1 MRSRSTGD
9 FSRFLSEPGRRYS
22 AVWMQQG
29 RVQLDS
35 DWNEQAEIE
44 GRIREAAIAD
54 LIGTSGAPY
63 ETAGFAVSLL
73 GELLFDGRDDYAYVP
88 APPAPKPGA
97 EEGTG
102 FTWEAWIRP
111 AAGGGAILGRFA
123 QGNTADS
130 GSAAGAAPSSDAA
143 VLFLDAEG
151 RLAFRRAGVLAIE
164 IAAEQPLELGR
175 PHHVAVTSA
184 TRSTSIW
191 VDGRLAAQLPV
202 GRALADL
209 PAVFLIGAA
218 LEGRRPHMPFAG
230 RIHDVR
236 WWHRAFNP
244 AELAAAVLG
253 DLAPVDLAAHWPL
266 DENEGDAIHDRT
278 EGGAH
283 GVLGA
288 GASRPEW
295 TVKDLGLSAGRY
307 YVRGV
312 ACENP
317 TPSRYTAQRD
327 APGLTLPDGG
337 VHLAYLDVW
346 ERFVTAVQDP
356 KIAEVALGGPTT
368 TTRSQTLGQVRL
380 LPVEGD
386 GEEGARKT
394 WDAFV
399 GATRRPRG
407 TLAARRALPPPTPLG
422 NLLYRIEIHDS
433 GLPLGGG
440 AEGAGAPV
448 ATFKWSR
455 ENGSKTFPILSLAGA
470 QVTLS
475 SPESGRLTIPVGAIV
490 EWLDDPTELSGA
502 PGNLYQ
508 VMAVDPDLLIVTLT
522 PNPEGPVEARN
533 QPFLRL
539 WDHSADGAG
548 SSAATAAAGA
558 AGSPAGAVGAKAAA
572 LAAAT
577 PPTLVTIVRPGWLP
591 IEAGIEIS
599 FEATGP
605 LRSGDFWWI
614 PARSRTEDIEWPRDP
629 TGRPRRMPPD
639 GPDRAFALLAEVHLD
654 PPPRVEDRRHL
665 FQPVS
670 IGAVSK
676 AGDAMYGPLEIRS
689 HLDVQG
695 AIRAPMLFGRL
706 GTTDA
711 VGTREIADHSVESS
725 KLSRD
730 IGIVPPGY
738 SILGD
743 TPEPPPG
750 YVWTGARLAFGNQDP
765 VWRTFGALPRSHP
778 GSISAFAIGTR
789 LFALLETGELWEID
803 PATGESSLAS
813 RLPEPRRGFGAA
825 ADGGRIYVVGGFDT
839 AGHAVGTVDVY
850 DTDGGSWNRRSSLK
864 EPRGGL
870 GLAAL
875 GGRLHAVGGRTGNRY
890 LDHHEGY
897 DPLTDQWT
905 RLAPLPVP
913 RWGLAAGPAGG
924 ALHVLGGERHV
935 FGFGRTLSR
944 RHDEYRVEADAWR
957 KRTRLLYG
965 RLRPALASID
975 GRLLLLGG
983 EGTVGASNAVQRFE
997 PPLGWVEGPPLP
1009 LPAAAPG
1016 AAELAGALY
1025 AIGGRSTDPAVPCAV
1040 LAVASVF
1047 YVHKKVG
1054 VGGAGEAAAEGVL
1067 RVSDEG

>member
-1 MRSRSTGD
+1 MRSRATGD

-73 GELLFDGRDDYAYVP
+73 GELSFDGRDDYAYVP
-88 APPAPKPGA
+88 APPAPRPSA
-97 EEGTG
+97 EEGAG

-111 AAGGGAILGRFA
+111 SAGGSAILGRFA
-123 QGNTADS
+123 QGNAADPGGAP
-130 GSAAGAAPSSDAA
+130 GSAPPSDAA
-143 VLFLDAEG
+143 ILFLDADG
-151 RLAFRRAGVLAIE
+151 KLAFRRSGVLAIE
-164 IAAEQPLELGR
+164 IAADQPLELDR

-230 RIHDVR
+230 RIRDVR
-236 WWHRAFNP
+236 WWHRAFHP
-244 AELAAAVLG
+244 VEVAAAAARG
-253 DLAPVDLAAHWPL
+253 DLSPADLAAYWPL

-295 TVKDLGLSAGRY
+295 GVQDLGLSAGRY
-307 YVRGV
+307 YVHGV
-312 ACENP
+312 ACENLV
-317 TPSRYTAQRD
+317 PSRYTAQTD
-327 APGLTLPDGG
+327 APGLVLPDGG

-368 TTRSQTLGQVRL
+368 TTRSQTLAQVRL
-380 LPVEGD
+380 LPVEGE
-386 GEEGARKT
+386 GERGARET
-394 WDAFV
+394 WEAFV
-399 GATRRPRG
+399 AATQSPRG
-407 TLAARRALPPPTPLG
+407 TLSARRALPPPTPLG
-422 NLLYRIEIHDS
+422 NLLYRIEIHDP
-433 GLPLGGG
+433 GLPVGGG
-440 AEGAGAPV
+440 SGKEGAPV

-455 ENGSKTFPILSLAGA
+455 ENGSRTFPIVSFAGA

-475 SPESGRLTIPVGAIV
+475 SPESGRLTMPVGAIV
-490 EWLDDPTELSGA
+490 EWLDDPTEFSGT
-502 PGNLYQ
+502 PGKLYQ
-508 VMAVDPDLLIVTLT
+508 VMAVDPDLLIATLS
-522 PNPEGPVEARN
+522 PNPEGSVEAAN
-533 QPFLRL
+533 HPFLRL
-539 WDHSADGAG
+539 WDHSA
-548 SSAATAAAGA
+548 ATRGPVPAAAGA
-558 AGSPAGAVGAKAAA
+558 VGGAAGATAAA

-577 PPTLVTIVRPGWLP
+577 SPSLATVVRTGWLP

-605 LRSGDFWWI
+605 FRSGDFWWI

-629 TGRPRRMPPD
+629 AGRPRRMPPD

-654 PPPRVEDRRHL
+654 PPARVEDRRYL

-711 VGTREIADHSVESS
+711 VGTREIADHSVEPA

-750 YVWTGARLAFGNQDP
+750 YVWTGARLAFGNEDP

-803 PATGESSLAS
+803 PATGEPALAS
-813 RLPEPRRGFGAA
+813 RLPEPRRAFAAA

-850 DTDGGSWNRRSSLK
+850 HPDGGSWSRRSSLK

-870 GLAAL
+870 ALAAL

-890 LDHHEGY
+890 LGHHEGY
-897 DPLTDQWT
+897 DPATDQWT

-913 RWGLAAGPAGG
+913 RWGLAAGAAGG

-935 FGFGRTLSR
+935 FGLGRTLSR

-965 RLRPALASID
+965 RLRPALSSID

-983 EGTVGASNAVQRFE
+983 EGTVGASNAVQRYE
-997 PPLGWVEGPPLP
+997 PTLGWVEGPPLP

-1047 YVHKKVG
+1047 YVHKKVEVNKERAQEG
-1054 VGGAGEAAAEGVL
+1054 ELQVGAEG
-1067 RVSDEG
+1067 